1 MRTMLVKSPQ
11 RRGGSV
17 CVMRTMLVKSPHRRG
32 GSVRA
37 MRHKRLKSTS
47 VLLDYIVPAWAAKG
61 PKQAQRGVAQK
72 RDNPAHTV

>member
-1 MRTMLVKSPQ
+1 MP
-11 RRGGSV
+11 RGGSGA
-17 CVMRTMLVKSPHRRG
+17 G
-32 GSVRA
+32 GSVRIKRT
-37 MRHKRLKSTS
+37 MRIKSTT

>member
-11 RRGGSV
+11 RGKGLRLNALS
-17 CVMRTMLVKSPHRRG
+17 
-32 GSVRA
+32 
-37 MRHKRLKSTS
+37 RLKSAS
-47 VLLDYIVPAWAAKG
+47 VLLDYIVPAQPAKG